1 MSDLA
6 RSKAFAGDAEY
17 DGLRLRLVER
27 REVVGITRDG
37 WKVRHC
43 VTVLDFGKPSR
54 TIADP
59 DAAGRYKGPVE
70 IGFKGYPH
78 GKTVELLMRVCE
90 LLAVRPM
97 LCHEIAE
104 AVGCTTTR
112 IQKLFINQPHG
123 FAVVSRGPRGNLW
136 GLA

>member
-1 MSDLA
+1 MTVIAVSNC
-6 RSKAFAGDAEY
+6 KG
-17 DGLRLRLVER
+17 G
-27 REVVGITRDG
+27 VGKTTTA
-37 WKVRHC
+37 VS
-43 VTVLDFGKPSR
+43 L
-54 TIADP
+54 
-59 DAAGRYKGPVE
+59 AAGLANLNRVLLVDGDSQGHVALSFGLPVRS
-70 IGFKGYPH
+70 GLFDWLAQ
-78 GKTVELLMRVCE
+78 VRA

-104 AVGCTTTR
+104 TTGCTTTR

>member
-59 DAAGRYKGPVE
+59 DAAGRHEGPAA
-70 IGFKGYPH
+70 IGVKGYPH
-78 GKTVELLMRVCE
+78 GKTLE

-136 GLA
+136 VWRMSRER